1 MLETAVFLTPGRCG
15 VTSWAGV
22 IWCFYCP
29 LATHGWL
36 HPPCLGKGNRYHIWT
51 VLTVGISHCAKNK
64 KSKVAIC
71 VLQWGTRQGYVTWG
85 TSKQAM
91 ATTAKPMNP
100 KEEWQRQS
108 GDVLGNAVHLI
119 TGEEHFYKSWKGGER
134 RVLSI
139 SLPGGVKDGHKD
151 QKIMIQHSTC
161 KLLECTYNSTCKF
174 QCLEKWYLIVH
185 LSLLTI

>member
-1 MLETAVFLTPGRCG
+1 MVGYTRRVLEKGIDTVSGLC
-15 VTSWAGV
+15 WL
-22 IWCFYCP
+22 
-29 LATHGWL
+29 LAS
-36 HPPCLGKGNRYHIWT
+36 
-51 VLTVGISHCAKNK
+51 LTVWRT
-64 KSKVAIC
+64 KSQSCSLCSSVGDSARLRH
-71 VLQWGTRQGYVTWG
+71 VGDE
-85 TSKQAM
+85 KQAM

-100 KEEWQRQS
+100 REEGQRQS
-108 GDVLGNAVHLI
+108 GDVLGNAVRLI
-119 TGEEHFYKSWKGGER
+119 TGEEHFYKSWKEGER

-139 SLPGGVKDGHKD
+139 SLPGGAKDGHKD

>member
-1 MLETAVFLTPGRCG
+1 M
-15 VTSWAGV
+15 
-22 IWCFYCP
+22 
-29 LATHGWL
+29 
-36 HPPCLGKGNRYHIWT
+36 GK
-51 VLTVGISHCAKNK
+51 
-64 KSKVAIC
+64 
-71 VLQWGTRQGYVTWG
+71 
-85 TSKQAM
+85 
-91 ATTAKPMNP
+91 
-100 KEEWQRQS
+100 
-108 GDVLGNAVHLI
+108 
-119 TGEEHFYKSWKGGER
+119 EHFNKSWKGEER

>member
-1 MLETAVFLTPGRCG
+1 MAVPVVSRRRGFDTVSGLRWP
-15 VTSWAGV
+15 WASLSD
-22 IWCFYCP
+22 P
-29 LATHGWL
+29 
-36 HPPCLGKGNRYHIWT
+36 R
-51 VLTVGISHCAKNK
+51 AKSQSCNLR
-64 KSKVAIC
+64 SST
-71 VLQWGTRQGYVTWG
+71 GTRQGPATWG
-85 TSKQAM
+85 ASRQAT

-100 KEEWQRQS
+100 KEEWQSCS
-108 GDVLGNAVHLI
+108 GDILKKNAVHLI
-119 TGEEHFYKSWKGGER
+119 TGEEHFNKSWKGGER